1 MLAHS
6 EQTATIYSL
15 AATSGQVYMKAVT
28 FQNWGFEK
36 TGSSPF
42 IEEIFT
48 KQDFI
53 FRSITDSPAI
63 QVAAQTKS
71 DLFTTLAT
79 SAESAANSP
88 LLPPLPKP
96 SPKKQ
101 ITKRAHT
108 KSHSV
113 ICFLG
118 VL

>member
-1 MLAHS
+1 
-6 EQTATIYSL
+6 
-15 AATSGQVYMKAVT
+15 MKAVI

-48 KQDFI
+48 GQDFL
-53 FRSITDSPAI
+53 SSSLTTDRPAI

-71 DLFTTLAT
+71 DMFTTLAT

-101 ITKRAHT
+101 ITK
-108 KSHSV
+108 
-113 ICFLG
+113 
-118 VL
+118 